1 LSYAQR
7 RSSTRRRT
15 PRKNNHGTRRR
26 PAVPNEEESQ
36 SPQQRPRPP
45 RGSSDRSLRALDID
59 LQRKDKRPQPRT
71 TQLTALPKMKKMN
84 ENQRLH

>member
-7 RSSTRRRT
+7 RSSTRTRT
-15 PRKNNHGTRRR
+15 PRKSIHGTRRR

-36 SPQQRPRPP
+36 SPQQRPRPL
-45 RGSSDRSLRALDID
+45 RRSSDMGLRALDID

-71 TQLTALPKMKKMN
+71 TQLMARSKTKKMN
-84 ENQRLH
+84 EN